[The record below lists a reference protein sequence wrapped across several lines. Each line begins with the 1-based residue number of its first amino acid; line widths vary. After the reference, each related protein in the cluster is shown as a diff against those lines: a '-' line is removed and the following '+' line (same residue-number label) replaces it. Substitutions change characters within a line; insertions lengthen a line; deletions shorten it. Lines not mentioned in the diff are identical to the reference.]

1 MTSALL
7 KVTTLLTVLIP
18 YTCKGT
24 AHFLRENCY
33 CCCCCCCCQGL
44 VNHLVMMRDADTSD

>member
-18 YTCKGT
+18 YTCKST
-24 AHFLRENCY
+24 AHFHREN
-33 CCCCCCCCQGL
+33 CCCCQGL